1 MELTATSS
9 ALALRDKIPLR
20 QWLLLFIGIL
30 IASAYLFPVYW
41 MVVSAL
47 KTSGEVNAAI
57 PSLFPHEPT
66 LNAFRW
72 IFERENIARY
82 LGNSLLIAGGAT
94 ALTLLLATG
103 AAYALSR
110 VRSVWMDAVL
120 VGVMLSQVLP
130 PPLLVTPMFVIFRQ
144 LDLVNTYA
152 AVILAT
158 TSKTLPFAVIMLRTT
173 FAQIPVEIEEA
184 ARVDGCSR
192 LIAFLHVTLPL
203 ARVGYIVVGS
213 LVFLLA
219 YGEFVYA
226 VSLMNKQSMQ
236 PATVGLYGFVGAD
249 YSDWG
254 NAMAF
259 ATVMVL
265 PVLLIFVALQKRIVS
280 GLTSGALK

>member
-1 MELTATSS
+1 MKNTVSIS
-9 ALALRDKIPLR
+9 QRDPVPMR
-20 QWLLLFIGIL
+20 QWLLLGFGLL
-30 IASAYLFPVYW
+30 IASSYLFPVYW
-41 MVVSAL
+41 MIVSAL
-47 KTSGEVNAAI
+47 KTASEVNAATTTM
-57 PSLFPHEPT
+57 FPHEPT

-72 IFERENIARY
+72 IFKRENIGRY
-82 LGNSLLIAGGAT
+82 LANSFLISGGST

-110 VRSVWMDAVL
+110 VRSIWMDAVL

-144 LDLVNTYA
+144 LDLVNTYT

-173 FAQIPVEIEEA
+173 FAQIPIEIEEA

-192 LIAFLHVTLPL
+192 LMAFLKVTLPL

-213 LVFLLA
+213 LVFLQA
-219 YGEFVYA
+219 YGEFVYP

-265 PVLLIFVALQKRIVS
+265 PVLIIFVALQKRIVS
-280 GLTSGALK
+280 GLTAGALK

>member
-1 MELTATSS
+1 MQKLPVLIQRETVT
-9 ALALRDKIPLR
+9 LR
-20 QWLLLFIGIL
+20 QWLLLGFGLL
-30 IASAYLFPVYW
+30 IATGYLFPVYW
-41 MVVSAL
+41 MIVSAL
-47 KTSGEVNAAI
+47 KTASEVNAST
-57 PSLFPHEPT
+57 PTLFPHEPT
-66 LNAFRW
+66 LIAFRW
-72 IFERENIARY
+72 IFERENIGRY
-82 LGNSLLIAGGAT
+82 LTNSFLISTGST
-94 ALTLLLATG
+94 VLTLLLATG
-103 AAYALSR
+103 CSYALSR
-110 VRSVWMDAVL
+110 VRSIWMDAVL

-144 LDLVNTYA
+144 LDLVNTYT

-173 FAQIPVEIEEA
+173 FAQIPIEIEEA

-192 LIAFLHVTLPL
+192 LMAFIKVTLPL

-213 LVFLLA
+213 LVFLQA
-219 YGEFVYA
+219 YGEFVYP

-265 PVLLIFVALQKRIVS
+265 PVLIIFVALQKRIVS

>member
-1 MELTATSS
+1 MPQTPSLTH
-9 ALALRDKIPLR
+9 RDPVPLR
-20 QWLLLFIGIL
+20 HWLLLCIGLL
-30 IASAYLFPVYW
+30 IAAFYLFPVYW
-41 MVVSAL
+41 MMASAL
-47 KTSGEVNAAI
+47 KTANEVNAAT
-57 PSLFPHEPT
+57 PTMFPHEPT

-72 IFERENIARY
+72 IFERENVGRY
-82 LGNSLLIAGGAT
+82 LANSFLISGST
-94 ALTLLLATG
+94 TVLTLLLATG
-103 AAYALSR
+103 SAYALSR
-110 VRSVWMDAVL
+110 VRSIWMDAVL

-144 LDLVNTYA
+144 LDLVNTYT

-173 FAQIPVEIEEA
+173 FAQIPIEIEEA

-192 LIAFLHVTLPL
+192 LVAFLRVTLPL

-219 YGEFVYA
+219 YGEFVYP
-226 VSLMNKQSMQ
+226 VSLMNKQALQ

-265 PVLLIFVALQKRIVS
+265 PVLIIFVALQKRIVS

>member
-1 MELTATSS
+1 MKNIVA
-9 ALALRDKIPLR
+9 IPQLDPVPMR
-20 QWLLLFIGIL
+20 QWLLLGFGLL
-30 IASAYLFPVYW
+30 IASSYLFPVYW
-41 MVVSAL
+41 MVVSSL
-47 KTSGEVNAAI
+47 KTASEVNAAT
-57 PSLFPHEPT
+57 PTMFPHEPT

-72 IFERENIARY
+72 IFERENIGRY
-82 LGNSLLIAGGAT
+82 LANSFLISGGST

-110 VRSVWMDAVL
+110 VRSIWMDAVL

-144 LDLVNTYA
+144 LDLVNTYT

-173 FAQIPVEIEEA
+173 FAQIPIEIEEA
-184 ARVDGCSR
+184 ARVDGSSR
-192 LIAFLHVTLPL
+192 LMAFLRVTLPL

-213 LVFLLA
+213 LVFLQA
-219 YGEFVYA
+219 YGEFVYP

-265 PVLLIFVALQKRIVS
+265 PVLIIFVALQKRIVS

>member
-1 MELTATSS
+1 MKNIVA
-9 ALALRDKIPLR
+9 IPQLDPVPMR
-20 QWLLLFIGIL
+20 QWLLLGFGLL
-30 IASAYLFPVYW
+30 IASSYLFPVYW
-41 MVVSAL
+41 MVVSSL
-47 KTSGEVNAAI
+47 KTASEVNAAT
-57 PSLFPHEPT
+57 PTMFPHEPT

-72 IFERENIARY
+72 IFERENIGRSLA
-82 LGNSLLIAGGAT
+82 NSFLISGGST

-110 VRSVWMDAVL
+110 VRSIWMDAVL

-144 LDLVNTYA
+144 LDLVNTYT

-173 FAQIPVEIEEA
+173 FAQIPIEIEEA
-184 ARVDGCSR
+184 ARVDGSSR
-192 LIAFLHVTLPL
+192 LMAFLRVTLPL

-213 LVFLLA
+213 LVFLQA
-219 YGEFVYA
+219 YGEFVYP

-265 PVLLIFVALQKRIVS
+265 PVLIIFVALQKRIVS

>member
-1 MELTATSS
+1 MAATTSP
-9 ALALRDKIPLR
+9 ARRDPVPLR
-20 QWLLLFIGIL
+20 QWLLLAIGVL
-30 IASAYLFPVYW
+30 IAAVYLFPVYW

-47 KTSGEVNAAI
+47 KSAGEVNAVT
-57 PSLFPHEPT
+57 PTLFPREPT

-72 IFERENIARY
+72 IFEREKVGRY
-82 LGNSLLIAGGAT
+82 LANSFWIASGT
-94 ALTLLLATG
+94 TLLTLLLATG

-110 VRSVWMDAVL
+110 VRSIWMDAVL

-144 LDLVNTYA
+144 LDLVNTYT

-173 FAQIPVEIEEA
+173 FAQIPIEIEEA

-192 LIAFLHVTLPL
+192 LVAFVRVTLPL

-219 YGEFVYA
+219 YGEFVYP
-226 VSLMNKQSMQ
+226 VSLMNKQSLQ

-265 PVLLIFVALQKRIVS
+265 PVLIIFVALQKRIVS

>member
-1 MELTATSS
+1 MQKLPVLIQRETVT
-9 ALALRDKIPLR
+9 LR
-20 QWLLLFIGIL
+20 QWLLLGFGLL
-30 IASAYLFPVYW
+30 IATTYLFPVYW
-41 MVVSAL
+41 MIVSAL
-47 KTSGEVNAAI
+47 KTASEVNAST
-57 PSLFPHEPT
+57 PTLFPHEPT
-66 LNAFRW
+66 LIAFRW
-72 IFERENIARY
+72 IFERENIGRY
-82 LGNSLLIAGGAT
+82 LTNSFLISTGST
-94 ALTLLLATG
+94 ILTLLLATG
-103 AAYALSR
+103 SSYALSR
-110 VRSVWMDAVL
+110 VRSIWMDAVL
-120 VGVMLSQVLP
+120 VAVMLSQVLP

-144 LDLVNTYA
+144 LDLVNTYI

-173 FAQIPVEIEEA
+173 FAQIPIEIEEA

-192 LIAFLHVTLPL
+192 LMAFIKVTLPL

-213 LVFLLA
+213 LVFLQA
-219 YGEFVYA
+219 YGEFVYP

-265 PVLLIFVALQKRIVS
+265 PVLIIFVVLQKRIVS

>member
-1 MELTATSS
+1 MD
-9 ALALRDKIPLR
+9 LAHPSPPRDAVPLR
-20 QWLLLFIGIL
+20 QWVLLGIGML
-30 IASAYLFPVYW
+30 IAAAYLFPVYW

-57 PSLFPHEPT
+57 PTLFPHEPT

-72 IFERENIARY
+72 IFARENIARY
-82 LGNSLLIAGGAT
+82 LGNSFVIAGGAT

-103 AAYALSR
+103 ASYALSR

-144 LDLVNTYA
+144 LDLVNTYT

-158 TSKTLPFAVIMLRTT
+158 TSKTLPFAIIMLRTT

-192 LIAFLHVTLPL
+192 LMAFLRVTLPL
-203 ARVGYIVVGS
+203 ARVGYIVVGT
-213 LVFLLA
+213 LVFVLA

-226 VSLMNKQSMQ
+226 VSLMNKQSIQ

-265 PVLLIFVALQKRIVS
+265 PVLVIFVALQKRIVS

>member
-1 MELTATSS
+1 MALTHSLT
-9 ALALRDKIPLR
+9 RGEPVPLR
-20 QWLLLFIGIL
+20 QWLLMAIGIL
-30 IASAYLFPVYW
+30 IAVAYLFPVYW

-47 KTSGEVNAAI
+47 KTSGEVNAAV
-57 PSLFPHEPT
+57 PTLFPHEPT
-66 LNAFRW
+66 LKAFRW

-82 LGNSLLIAGGAT
+82 LGNSLIIAGGAT
-94 ALTLLLATG
+94 VLTLLLATG

-120 VGVMLSQVLP
+120 VGIMLSQVLP

-144 LDLVNTYA
+144 LDLVNTYS

-158 TSKTLPFAVIMLRTT
+158 ASKTLPFAVIMLRTT
-173 FAQIPVEIEEA
+173 FAQIPIEIEEA

-192 LIAFLHVTLPL
+192 LIAFLRVTLPL

-226 VSLMNKQSMQ
+226 ISLMNKQSMQ

-265 PVLLIFVALQKRIVS
+265 PVLIIFVALQKRIVS

>member
-1 MELTATSS
+1 MAQTLSLTR
-9 ALALRDKIPLR
+9 RDPIPLR
-20 QWLLLFIGIL
+20 QWLLMAIGIL
-30 IASAYLFPVYW
+30 IAVAYLFPVYW

-47 KTSGEVNAAI
+47 KTSGEVNAAV
-57 PSLFPHEPT
+57 PTLFPHEPT
-66 LNAFRW
+66 LKAFRW

-82 LGNSLLIAGGAT
+82 LGNSLIIAGGAT
-94 ALTLLLATG
+94 VLTLLLATG

-120 VGVMLSQVLP
+120 VGIMLSQVLP

-144 LDLVNTYA
+144 LDLVNTYS

-158 TSKTLPFAVIMLRTT
+158 ASKTLPFAVIMLRTT
-173 FAQIPVEIEEA
+173 FAQIPIEIEEA

-192 LIAFLHVTLPL
+192 LIAFLRVTLPL

-226 VSLMNKQSMQ
+226 ISLMNKQSMQ

-265 PVLLIFVALQKRIVS
+265 PVLIIFVALQKRIVS